1 MWGRG
6 EGTHV
11 LGDVSPVPIRKL
23 QGIALRVR
31 QAPPAGSRGSVR
43 LVGGALSLL
52 PRPIPYSSRPVR
64 TRTHASH
71 TSFSTAARGFA
82 YKRKSH
88 SQDGSGK
95 RLRRSLG
102 RGGVGY
108 LRGRGRPGGRWWG
121 GWKPARPSDLVQLD
135 ELRDGVTHL
144 DGDLHHIPR
153 GRHGLAVG
161 ALYFPDVPP
170 PLRAHLAWG
179 PWERRRS
186 SARVLAPVA
195 QAPTRDKVPR
205 PSLGSRIQGQF
216 RVGVPR
222 I

>member
-1 MWGRG
+1 MRGGG

-31 QAPPAGSRGSVR
+31 QTPPAGSRGSMR
-43 LVGGALSLL
+43 QAGGALPLL
-52 PRPIPYSSRPVR
+52 PGPIPYSPARPALTRRTPPSVQQPGVLPTSGRVNSR
-64 TRTHASH
+64 
-71 TSFSTAARGFA
+71 
-82 YKRKSH
+82 
-88 SQDGSGK
+88 DGSGN

-102 RGGVGY
+102 RGGVGHS
-108 LRGRGRPGGRWWG
+108 RGRGRPGGRWWV
-121 GWKPARPSDLVQLD
+121 GWRPARPGDLVQLD

-161 ALYFPDVPP
+161 ALYFPGVPP

-179 PWERRRS
+179 P
-186 SARVLAPVA
+186 
-195 QAPTRDKVPR
+195 
-205 PSLGSRIQGQF
+205 
-216 RVGVPR
+216 
-222 I
+222 